1 MIDSHMHINSK
12 FTRTPYKEICKTTY
26 NIDLTHVINVGLDIE
41 TSKEISVY
49 ARRNPKMYCSIGIH
63 PLYIDNQDINELYS
77 MVTDKV
83 VAIGE
88 IGLDSNDPNYQIQ
101 RRYLIEQIIIANEL
115 KLPVIIHSNNSNQE
129 IIKIFETIVKPQY
142 GCVFHCFQPELNIL
156 KYLVKNGYYVSFAG
170 KITQPNAKKSL
181 EVIKNVPEDLYLVET
196 DSPYMV
202 PYPLDDEY
210 NHSNNLPYIINRI
223 AEVKKIEPEKV
234 EEQTTKN
241 TLRLF
246 KKMH

>member
-1 MIDSHMHINSK
+1 
-12 FTRTPYKEICKTTY
+12 
-26 NIDLTHVINVGLDIE
+26 
-41 TSKEISVY
+41 
-49 ARRNPKMYCSIGIH
+49 MYCSIGIH

-88 IGLDSNDPNYQIQ
+88 IGLDSNNPNYQIQ

-202 PYPLDDEY
+202 PYPLDDKY

-223 AEVKKIEPEKV
+223 AEVKKTN
-234 EEQTTKN
+234 Q
-241 TLRLF
+241 
-246 KKMH
+246 KK